1 MSNLK
6 GDFNEL
12 TKVWSDCNLNDN
24 VCLLLPFIYKTLTGL
39 KANQHHR
46 NRSTWKNI
54 LLSNFL
60 LFFCLLVRSL
70 LQNLTTSEHQSRRAG
85 LFLLE
90 TFSYAQFLIKEYI
103 YIFLYDCMFFFSQIN
118 IWTKFTNNLVLKDF
132 RESLKIEIIFCM
144 HLTFPP
150 LFLKWRQNRHT
161 HIHTHPPLL
170 ILGGIQRPMT
180 WIPATDL
187 HISGPK
193 KWDATYTCST
203 SEKYNLI
210 CFSYRL
216 Q

>member
-6 GDFNEL
+6 DDFNEL

-54 LLSNFL
+54 LPSNFL

-70 LQNLTTSEHQSRRAG
+70 FQNLTTSEHQSRRAG
-85 LFLLE
+85 LFLME

-150 LFLKWRQNRHT
+150 FLKWRQNRHT
-161 HIHTHPPLL
+161 HTPP
-170 ILGGIQRPMT
+170 
-180 WIPATDL
+180 
-187 HISGPK
+187 S
-193 KWDATYTCST
+193 
-203 SEKYNLI
+203 
-210 CFSYRL
+210 
-216 Q
+216 